1 MTDDTTEKTNTPFDD
16 IISYQNL
23 LAAHKSARCSKQH
36 KREVIEFELHL
47 SKNLWALHYDLKY
60 HRYNI
65 SGYNKFMIYDPKER
79 EIQAISYRDRIVQHS
94 LCDNFLTPLL
104 ENHLINVNCACRRE
118 KGTDYAIKKLK
129 AFMTSHYRKYRKTG
143 YFVKLDIKKYFPSIN
158 HQILKQK
165 LWKIIKDSNI
175 RYLLETILDSYGNG
189 QGLPMGNQSSQNFA
203 LLYLDRID
211 RIIKEKLRVK
221 CYVRY
226 MDDMI
231 MLVRTKQEA
240 DLIFETVKKE
250 LEKEKL
256 ALNPKSKVFP
266 VKDGIQFLGWNFKYS
281 KNGKIIQTVKA
292 QSKQRVFSKVKNFRH
307 LYNIGMKNQEDK
319 ECILASYKGHFQR
332 GNSNRVFRKVNTI
345 LETI

>member
-1 MTDDTTEKTNTPFDD
+1 MKSDTTKISSDFEK
-16 IISYQNL
+16 IISYENL
-23 LAAHKSARCSKQH
+23 LAAHKRARCSKQH

-47 SKNLWALHYDLKY
+47 SQNLWALHYDLKY
-60 HRYNI
+60 RRYEI
-65 SGYNKFMIYDPKER
+65 SGYHKFMIYDPKER

-104 ENHLINVNCACRRE
+104 EKHLIEANCACRRG
-118 KGTDYAIKKLK
+118 KGTDYAIRKLK
-129 AFMTSHYRKYRKTG
+129 SFMAENYRKYGRTG

-165 LWKIIKDSNI
+165 LWKKVQDADI
-175 RYLLETILDSYGNG
+175 RYLLEKIIDSYGMEK
-189 QGLPMGNQSSQNFA
+189 GLPMGNQSSQNFA

-231 MLVRTKQEA
+231 MLVRTKKEA
-240 DLIFETVKKE
+240 ESIFETVKKE
-250 LEKEKL
+250 LKKEKL
-256 ALNPKSKVFP
+256 QLNPKSKIFP

-281 KNGKIIQTVKA
+281 KTGKIVQTVKA
-292 QSKQRVFSKVKNFRH
+292 QSKQRVFAKIRQFKY
-307 LYNIGMKNQEDK
+307 LYENGMKNQEDK
-319 ECILASYKGHFQR
+319 DCILVSYKGHFKR
-332 GNSNRVFRKVNTI
+332 GNSSRVLKKVNEI
-345 LETI
+345 LQG

>member
-1 MTDDTTEKTNTPFDD
+1 MSDIVTQNTVSQFEE
-16 IISYQNL
+16 IISFENL
-23 LAAHKSARCSKQH
+23 YAAHKRARCSKQH

-60 HRYNI
+60 RRYEI

-104 ENHLINVNCACRRE
+104 EKHLINVNCACRRG

-129 AFMTSHYRKYRKTG
+129 SFMTNHYRKYGKNG
-143 YFVKLDIKKYFPSIN
+143 CFIKLDIKKYFPSIN

-165 LWKIIKDSNI
+165 LWNLIQDSNI
-175 RYLLETILDSYGNG
+175 RYLLGKIIDSYGNG

-211 RIIKEKLRVK
+211 RIIKEKLRVEY
-221 CYVRY
+221 YVRY

-231 MLVRTKQEA
+231 MLVQTKTEA
-240 DLIFETVKKE
+240 QKIFEIIEEE
-250 LEKEKL
+250 LKTEKL
-256 ALNPKSKVFP
+256 ILNPKSKVFP
-266 VKDGIQFLGWNFKYS
+266 LKDGIQFLGWNFKYS
-281 KNGKIIQTVKA
+281 KSGKIIQTMKT
-292 QSKQRVFSKVKNFRH
+292 QSKQRVFAKVKNFRH
-307 LYNIGMKNQEDK
+307 LLKNGKKTQEDK
-319 ECILASYKGHFQR
+319 ECVLASYKGHLQR
-332 GNSNRVFRKVNTI
+332 GCSARI
-345 LETI
+345 LKKINAIIQS